1 MKDETERIAI
11 EKDELKR
18 KNSMLFRT
26 LACSF
31 RRSCSMIKS
40 REELAAE
47 KENKEE
53 RTSETNSQEG
63 SVTAGSENQGD
74 QASQCSSYTKE
85 EKAVPEEKTVV
96 KEDSVVPAASPVV
109 LEEFQYKPA
118 PVPEKNRFQAGVT
131 FVDSQGYIYAQEV
144 KEGEL
149 VSSFA
154 V

>member
-1 MKDETERIAI
+1 MKDKTEKIAK
-11 EKDELKR
+11 EKGELKR
-18 KNSMLFRT
+18 KNSMPCRT

-31 RRSCSMIKS
+31 KRSCSIVKS

-47 KENKEE
+47 KENTEE
-53 RTSETNSQEG
+53 KTSETNSQEG

-74 QASQCSSYTKE
+74 QASQCSSYTEE
-85 EKAVPEEKTVV
+85 EKAVPEEKTLL
-96 KEDSVVPAASPVV
+96 KKDNVVPAASPVV
-109 LEEFQYKPA
+109 FEEFQYKPA
-118 PVPEKNRFQAGVT
+118 PVPEKNRFQAGIT

-149 VSSFA
+149 VPFA